1 MTFNGIAKSLPEFLG
16 ELADNN
22 NREWF
27 EENRTRYETLAAEPC
42 LALIAALEPV
52 LAAMNP
58 PHSSVAKVNKS
69 LRRIYRDTRFS
80 KDKTPY
86 YTYLHLIFWAGDHP
100 MRSPGLHVIF
110 SPGGLG
116 LGAGFWS
123 FDKAQLARYRAA
135 ICDDGKRA
143 GLEDALQSAK
153 ETGCHLEAPA
163 LKRVPAGLDVPE
175 AEEKLARQK
184 GIVVRNR
191 NEAYDDAVFTPD
203 CADYLIGR
211 LEKLAGINRWLMQHV
226 FTG

>member
-1 MTFNGIAKSLPEFLG
+1 MFKGIPKSLPGFLA

-22 NREWF
+22 NRDWF
-27 EENRTRYETLAAEPC
+27 EENRSRYETLAAEPC
-42 LALIAALEPV
+42 LALIEELAPK
-52 LAAMNP
+52 LAAMQP
-58 PHSSVAKVNKS
+58 PHKAVAKVNQS

-116 LGAGFWS
+116 LGAGYWS
-123 FDKAQLARYRAA
+123 FEKAQLASYRTA
-135 ICDDGKRA
+135 IADGDKRKR
-143 GLEDALQSAK
+143 LEDALEAAK
-153 ETGCHLEAPA
+153 DAGCHLESPA
-163 LKRVPAGLDVPE
+163 LKRPPAGLDVPMA
-175 AEEKLARQK
+175 AERLARQK

-191 NEAYDDAVFTPD
+191 NEAYDDAIFAAD
-203 CADYLIGR
+203 CAGYLAGR
-211 LEKLAGINRWLMQHV
+211 LEKLASVERWLMDHV

>member
-1 MTFNGIAKSLPEFLG
+1 MFKGIPKSLPGFLA

-22 NREWF
+22 NRDWF
-27 EENRTRYETLAAEPC
+27 EENRSGYETLAAEPC
-42 LALIAALEPV
+42 LALIEELAPK
-52 LAAMNP
+52 LAAMQP
-58 PHSSVAKVNKS
+58 PHKAVAKVNQS

-116 LGAGFWS
+116 LGAGYWS
-123 FDKAQLARYRAA
+123 FEKAQLSRYRTA
-135 ICDDGKRA
+135 ISDDGKRK
-143 GLEDALQSAK
+143 GLEDALEAAK
-153 ETGCHLEAPA
+153 DAGCHLESPA
-163 LKRVPAGLDVPE
+163 LKRPPAGLDLPAA
-175 AEEKLARQK
+175 AERLARQK

-191 NEAYDDAVFTPD
+191 NEAYDDAIFTTD
-203 CADYLIGR
+203 CAGYLAGR
-211 LEKLAGINRWLMQHV
+211 LEKLASVERWLMDHV